1 MHDDCPGS
9 MPYFLSWA
17 PEIPIL
23 GADHS
28 KSGRRGGAFWKKIS
42 GRLQWKKNASHLVRK
57 KKFAEGPS
65 LTYSLP
71 INEKIAGLRL
81 DRKKM
86 QALGVEKKK
95 LRHYWGPTLPANI
108 KWSNPKYLLLT
119 LIIAWYGYSF

>member
-17 PEIPIL
+17 PEIPLL

-28 KSGRRGGAFWKKIS
+28 KSGRRGGAFWKKNS
-42 GRLQWKKNASHLVRK
+42 GRLQWKKNCKPPGKK

-71 INEKIAGLRL
+71 INEKNAGLRL

-86 QALGVEKKK
+86 QALGVENKRIVPL
-95 LRHYWGPTLPANI
+95 LRPHP
-108 KWSNPKYLLLT
+108 SPKYQMVHP
-119 LIIAWYGYSF
+119 